1 MRRRQ
6 AFVYIL
12 FYASQKVRQMEG
24 RTEKSPSLEITD
36 ETLNIEEEMSFVM
49 AEEEANSNQE
59 DIMSQSKYAQVIG
72 RFLTQYF
79 SPYL

>member
-1 MRRRQ
+1 
-6 AFVYIL
+6 
-12 FYASQKVRQMEG
+12 MEG

-79 SPYL
+79 SPYLWVIKIF